1 MASVLSFGEPVA
13 LVHISALQLLCFV
26 SLDVKAYSL
35 PTLFN
40 GVGERKTGRRRDLK
54 AFLHDLW
61 SSLVERLLSPK
72 DFCRSR
78 GGGVEARLLFC

>member
-1 MASVLSFGEPVA
+1 MASVLSFGGPVA

-54 AFLHDLW
+54 AFLYDLW
-61 SSLVERLLSPK
+61 SSLVERLLSTK

-78 GGGVEARLLFC
+78 GGGVKAKLLFC

>member
-1 MASVLSFGEPVA
+1 MASVLSFGGPVA

-35 PTLFN
+35 PTFFN
-40 GVGERKTGRRRDLK
+40 GVGERKTGRRRDLE

-72 DFCRSR
+72 DFFRFR